1 MLSPVRTSLHLSP
14 MFEPQL
20 LRTISC
26 FSTNLQ
32 MICHSNFFVA
42 DLPHLDCTHTQG
54 QHAQGGVL
62 QHKSHF
68 NVGGNLCVL
77 SKKRLICFSSRFRWL
92 FNLARLVTIISHMA
106 VIHAFLLLKYWALQG
121 FHVVSKDLKQ
131 RGYLLLP
138 KTTGASL
145 SLEAFTRKAEVF
157 HCPCCN
163 VIIIVKRY
171 IFCTRA

>member
-14 MFEPQL
+14 LFESQL
-20 LRTISC
+20 LRTISR

-32 MICHSNFFVA
+32 IY
-42 DLPHLDCTHTQG
+42 
-54 QHAQGGVL
+54 GVF

-92 FNLARLVTIISHMA
+92 FNPARIVTIISHMA
-106 VIHAFLLLKYWALQG
+106 LIHAFLFLKYWALQG
-121 FHVVSKDLKQ
+121 FHVVAKDLKQ
-131 RGYLLLP
+131 RGNLLLP
-138 KTTGASL
+138 KTTSASL

-157 HCPCCN
+157 HCPYCN